1 MGTPVFAIPILQSI
15 INSNHNILQVYTQ
28 PPKKKNRGQKITTSP
43 IHEFSKKNNLNVIH
57 PEKLGEEE
65 YLRIKKLKPD
75 LIVVVAYGKIIPT
88 KFLEIKNL
96 NFLNVHASLL
106 PKWRGA
112 APIQRAL
119 MNLDSETGISIMK
132 IIPELDAG
140 PILMKSKIKLSKET
154 DYETL
159 SRDMSLLG
167 AKMIINSLN
176 LIEKNE
182 AKFTPQNNKD
192 ATYAK
197 KITKVEA
204 KIDWKIEAKKI
215 LGKINALNPNPG
227 PWFEIDG
234 VRIKVI
240 KAIEVKA
247 KGSPGEVLNNSL
259 TIACLDNAIQIL
271 KLKKEGKS
279 IMTASEFLNGNK
291 LKIGSNV
298 SGAF

>member
-1 MGTPVFAIPILQSI
+1 M
-15 INSNHNILQVYTQ
+15 
-28 PPKKKNRGQKITTSP
+28 
-43 IHEFSKKNNLNVIH
+43 
-57 PEKLGEEE
+57 EKLF
-65 YLRIKKLKPD
+65 LLS
-75 LIVVVAYGKIIPT
+75 
-88 KFLEIKNL
+88 FLEIKNL
-96 NFLNVHASLL
+96 IFLNVHASLL
-106 PKWRGA
+106 PRWRGA

-119 MNLDSETGISIMK
+119 MNLDSETGVSIMK
-132 IIPELDAG
+132 IVPELDAG
-140 PILMKSKIKLSKET
+140 PILMKSKITLSKET

-192 ATYAK
+192 VTYAK

-234 VRIKVI
+234 ARIKVI

-247 KGSPGEVLNNSL
+247 KGSPGEVLDNSF
-259 TIACLDNAIQIL
+259 TIACLDNAIKIL

-291 LKIGSNV
+291 LKVGSNI